1 VNELNSLDCDG
12 EKARLLSGDWDKI
25 EIVTGERGKGMSALA
40 IQIERRTV
48 REQPKDL
55 LARYHRWCV
64 QNNSLIHMI
73 LYAILGPC
81 YLFMGLVIFKDGTLE
96 ILATILI
103 TGSCVM
109 FIGLGAAM
117 ERYAH
122 GGNDHDKPDS

>member
-1 VNELNSLDCDG
+1 MNELNSLDCDE

-25 EIVTGERGKGMSALA
+25 KIVTGERGKGMSTLA

-48 REQPKDL
+48 REQSKDL
-55 LARYHRWCV
+55 LARYHRWYV
-64 QNNSLIHMI
+64 QNNSLIYMI

-103 TGSCVM
+103 TGSCMM

-122 GGNDHDKPDS
+122 GGNDYDKPDS